1 MKKSVG
7 VFQNRGVCLQAFPRC
22 PTPSLLL
29 FLFCSRPNFRATR
42 IFTRGS
48 PRGIHSTSF
57 ARERLQRRLRPHL
70 LHIFRNHSEISDPA
84 FYFNIFNFES
94 MGRVTT
100 GKRHAI
106 LNLAHLWTEGCCS
119 LWEEQYLI
127 LYKRLYKL
135 YISKLGIQ
143 PICSSITIAISDDS
157 YVMHQSFEIPDPP
170 PPLGHR
176 RGKSG
181 AFTSDSLH

>member
-57 ARERLQRRLRPHL
+57 ARERLLRRLDDTHPC
-70 LHIFRNHSEISDPA
+70 HSH
-84 FYFNIFNFES
+84 N
-94 MGRVTT
+94 MGVPST
-100 GKRHAI
+100 H
-106 LNLAHLWTEGCCS
+106 
-119 LWEEQYLI
+119 
-127 LYKRLYKL
+127 
-135 YISKLGIQ
+135 
-143 PICSSITIAISDDS
+143 
-157 YVMHQSFEIPDPP
+157 P
-170 PPLGHR
+170 PPLPWSGLS
-176 RGKSG
+176 KSVICYSVMSEE
-181 AFTSDSLH
+181 FTENACSKSRNYAVCGLSVRYSFYIEFWECQLLPIR